1 MYKIIYKQVVA
12 QDIKKIDIT
21 APAIAARALP
31 GQFVMVTPLAGE
43 HNIPMTIVDS
53 DERRSV
59 VSLLVHE
66 VGPATRK
73 LGGLSIGES
82 LYQMVGPL
90 GRGAEM
96 DKYGLVICVAT
107 GIGAA
112 QILPICR
119 GLKKKGNK
127 VIGIIGAKS
136 KKVLMLE
143 PQMRVVCDEIFITTN
158 DGSYERKGLAT
169 DLLKELLDKYIP
181 TFGSRRSE
189 KTEVGIPTSIK
200 ESQKTSEQD
209 RSRDP
214 DFHKRNPENVG
225 TVQRVY
231 AIGSV
236 EMMQAAARMTKE
248 KNIPLRV
255 TLNPYMVNGLGLC
268 ASCRVKID
276 GQYRLACIDG
286 PEFDGHLVDYQDLSQ
301 RMNAGETVQWE
312 NHAPPVNPKRPGF
325 AMFVKSLWGSSRK

>member
-1 MYKIIYKQVVA
+1 MYKIIHKQVIA

-21 APAIAARALP
+21 APVIASRALP
-31 GQFVMVTPLAGE
+31 GQFVMVTPVLGE
-43 HNIPMTIVDS
+43 HNIPMAIVDS

-59 VSLLVHE
+59 ISLIVHE

-73 LGGLSIGES
+73 LGDLSIGES

-90 GRGAEM
+90 GRAAQM

-112 QILPICR
+112 QILPVCR

-127 VIGIIGAKS
+127 VIGIVGAKS

-143 PQMRVVCDEIFITTN
+143 SQMRVVCDEVFITTN
-158 DGSYERKGLAT
+158 DGSYERRGLAS
-169 DLLKELLDKYIP
+169 DLLKELLNRY
-181 TFGSRRSE
+181 
-189 KTEVGIPTSIK
+189 
-200 ESQKTSEQD
+200 
-209 RSRDP
+209 
-214 DFHKRNPENVG
+214 
-225 TVQRVY
+225 TVHRVY

-236 EMMQAAARMTKE
+236 EMMQAAARMTKA

-268 ASCRVKID
+268 GSCRVKID
-276 GQYRLACIDG
+276 GKHLLACTDG
-286 PEFDGHLVDYQDLSQ
+286 PEFDGHMVDYQDLSQ
-301 RMNAGETVQWE
+301 RMNALESRSWE
-312 NHAPPVNPKRPGF
+312 NQPHPIVPRRPGF
-325 AMFVKSLWGSSRK
+325 AALVKSLWVSAKK

>member
-1 MYKIIYKQVVA
+1 MYKIIYKQVIA
-12 QDIKKIDIT
+12 QGIKKIDIM

-31 GQFVMVTPLAGE
+31 GQFVMVTPVSGE
-43 HNIPMTIVDS
+43 HNIPMTIIDS
-53 DERRSV
+53 DEKRSV
-59 VSLLVHE
+59 VSVLVHE
-66 VGPATRK
+66 VGSATRQ
-73 LGGLSIGES
+73 LGGLSIGEAV
-82 LYQMVGPL
+82 YQVVGPL
-90 GRGAEM
+90 GRAAEM

-136 KKVLMLE
+136 KNELMLE

-169 DLLKELLDKYIP
+169 GLLKELLDKY
-181 TFGSRRSE
+181 
-189 KTEVGIPTSIK
+189 
-200 ESQKTSEQD
+200 
-209 RSRDP
+209 
-214 DFHKRNPENVG
+214 

-236 EMMQAAARMTKE
+236 EMMQAAARMTEE
-248 KNIPLRV
+248 KNIALRV

-268 ASCRVKID
+268 GSCRVKID
-276 GQYRLACIDG
+276 GQYRLACVDG
-286 PEFDGHLVDYQDLSQ
+286 PQFDGHKVDYNDLSQ
-301 RMNAGETVQWE
+301 RMNASEPVQWE
-312 NHAPPVNPKRPGF
+312 NHAPRVSPKRPGLGT
-325 AMFVKSLWGSSRK
+325 FVKSLWVSVKK

>member
-1 MYKIIYKQVVA
+1 MSIYKIIHKQVIA

-21 APAIAARALP
+21 APNIASRCLP
-31 GQFVMVTPLAGE
+31 GQFVMVTPVALE
-43 HNIPMTIVDS
+43 RSIPMTIVDS
-53 DERRSV
+53 DERRST

-66 VGPATRK
+66 VGLTTRK
-73 LGGLSIGES
+73 LGDLSIGEDI
-82 LYQMVGPL
+82 YQMVGPL

-143 PQMRVVCDEIFITTN
+143 PQMRVVCDAIFITTN

-169 DLLKELLDKYIP
+169 DVLKELLNK
-181 TFGSRRSE
+181 
-189 KTEVGIPTSIK
+189 
-200 ESQKTSEQD
+200 
-209 RSRDP
+209 
-214 DFHKRNPENVG
+214 H

-236 EMMQAAARMTKE
+236 EMMQASAQMTKE

-268 ASCRVKID
+268 GSCRVKID
-276 GQYRLACIDG
+276 GQYRLACVDG
-286 PEFDGHLVDYQDLSQ
+286 PEFDGHRVDYQDLSQ
-301 RMNAGETVQWE
+301 RMNVGEPVQWE
-312 NHAPPVNPKRPGF
+312 NHAPLVSPRRPGF
-325 AMFVKSLWGSSRK
+325 AIFAKSLWGSIRR

>member
-1 MYKIIYKQVVA
+1 MYKIIYKQVIA

-31 GQFVMVTPLAGE
+31 GQFVMVTPVLGE
-43 HNIPMTIVDS
+43 HNIPMTIIDS

-59 VSLLVHE
+59 ISLLVHE
-66 VGPATRK
+66 VGPATRA

-90 GRGAEM
+90 GRGAQM

-107 GIGAA
+107 GIGVA

-136 KKVLMLE
+136 KKELMLE

-169 DLLKELLDKYIP
+169 GLLKELLNKY
-181 TFGSRRSE
+181 SVR
-189 KTEVGIPTSIK
+189 
-200 ESQKTSEQD
+200 
-209 RSRDP
+209 
-214 DFHKRNPENVG
+214 
-225 TVQRVY
+225 RVY

-236 EMMQAAARMTKE
+236 EMMQTAARMTKE

-255 TLNPYMVNGLGLC
+255 TLNPYMVNGLGMC
-268 ASCRVKID
+268 GSCRVKID
-276 GQYRLACIDG
+276 GQYRLACVEG
-286 PEFDGHLVDYQDLSQ
+286 PEFDGHMVDYNDLSQ
-301 RMNAGETVQWE
+301 RMNAGESVPWE
-312 NHAPPVNPKRPGF
+312 NQTHLISPERPGF
-325 AMFVKSLWGSSRK
+325 AGLVKSLWGSIKK

>member
-1 MYKIIYKQVVA
+1 MYKIIHKQVIA

-31 GQFVMVTPLAGE
+31 GQFVMVTPVAGE
-43 HNIPMTIVDS
+43 HNIPMAIIDS

-66 VGPATRK
+66 VGPATRA
-73 LGGLSIGES
+73 LGDISIGES

-169 DLLKELLDKYIP
+169 DLLKELLNKY
-181 TFGSRRSE
+181 
-189 KTEVGIPTSIK
+189 
-200 ESQKTSEQD
+200 
-209 RSRDP
+209 
-214 DFHKRNPENVG
+214 

-236 EMMQAAARMTKE
+236 EMMQTAARLTKE

-268 ASCRVKID
+268 GSCRVKID
-276 GQYRLACIDG
+276 GQYRLACVDG
-286 PEFDGHLVDYQDLSQ
+286 PEFDGHRVDYNDLSQ
-301 RMNAGETVQWE
+301 RMNASESVQWE
-312 NHAPPVNPKRPGF
+312 NHAPPVSPKRPGF
-325 AMFVKSLWGSSRK
+325 AIFAKSLWGSLKK

>member
-1 MYKIIYKQVVA
+1 MYKIIHKQVIA

-21 APAIAARALP
+21 APLIASKALP
-31 GQFVMVTPLAGE
+31 GQFVMVTPVRGE

-59 VSLLVHE
+59 ISLLVHE

-73 LGGLSIGES
+73 LGDLSIGEG

-90 GRGAEM
+90 GQGAQM

-143 PQMRVVCDEIFITTN
+143 AQMRVVCDEVFITTN
-158 DGSYERKGLAT
+158 DGSYERRGLAT
-169 DLLKELLDKYIP
+169 GLLKELLNKY
-181 TFGSRRSE
+181 
-189 KTEVGIPTSIK
+189 
-200 ESQKTSEQD
+200 
-209 RSRDP
+209 
-214 DFHKRNPENVG
+214 
-225 TVQRVY
+225 TVHRVY

-236 EMMQAAARMTKE
+236 EMMQAAAQMTKE

-268 ASCRVKID
+268 GSCRVKID
-276 GQYRLACIDG
+276 GQFRLACTDG
-286 PEFDGHLVDYQDLSQ
+286 PEFDGHKVDYQDLSQ
-301 RMNAGETVQWE
+301 RMNALEPVQWE
-312 NHAPPVNPKRPGF
+312 NKTHHIDQKRPGF
-325 AMFVKSLWGSSRK
+325 VGLVKSLWGSTKK

>member
-1 MYKIIYKQVVA
+1 MYKIIHKQVIA

-21 APAIAARALP
+21 APTIAASALP
-31 GQFVMVTPLAGE
+31 GQFVMVTPVPGE
-43 HNIPMTIVDS
+43 HNIPMTIIDS

-59 VSLLVHE
+59 ISLLVHE
-66 VGPATRK
+66 VGSATRK
-73 LGGLSIGES
+73 LGDLSIGEN

-90 GRGAEM
+90 GRGAQM

-143 PQMRVVCDEIFITTN
+143 SHMRVVCDEIYIATN

-169 DLLKELLDKYIP
+169 GLLKELLNKY
-181 TFGSRRSE
+181 
-189 KTEVGIPTSIK
+189 
-200 ESQKTSEQD
+200 
-209 RSRDP
+209 
-214 DFHKRNPENVG
+214 N
-225 TVQRVY
+225 VQRVY

-236 EMMQAAARMTKE
+236 EMMQAAAQMTKE
-248 KNIPLRV
+248 KNTPLRV

-268 ASCRVKID
+268 GSCRVKIE
-276 GQYRLACIDG
+276 GQYRLACVDG
-286 PEFDGHLVDYQDLSQ
+286 PEFDGHQVDYNDLSQ
-301 RMNAGETVQWE
+301 RMNALESQSWE
-312 NHAPPVNPKRPGF
+312 NQTHPITQKSPGF
-325 AMFVKSLWGSSRK
+325 AGLVKSLWGSTKK

>member
-1 MYKIIYKQVVA
+1 MYKIIHKQVIA
-12 QDIKKIDIT
+12 QDIKKIDIS
-21 APAIAARALP
+21 APIIAARALP
-31 GQFVMVTPLAGE
+31 GQFVMVTPVEGE
-43 HNIPMTIVDS
+43 HNIPMTIIDS

-59 VSLLVHE
+59 ISLLVHE

-73 LGGLSIGES
+73 LGELSIGES

-90 GRGAEM
+90 GQGSQM

-143 PQMRVVCDEIFITTN
+143 SQMRVVCDEIFITTN

-169 DLLKELLDKYIP
+169 GLLKELLNKY
-181 TFGSRRSE
+181 
-189 KTEVGIPTSIK
+189 
-200 ESQKTSEQD
+200 
-209 RSRDP
+209 
-214 DFHKRNPENVG
+214 
-225 TVQRVY
+225 TVHRVY

-236 EMMQAAARMTKE
+236 EMMQAAAQMTKE

-268 ASCRVKID
+268 GSCRVKIE
-276 GQYRLACIDG
+276 GQYRLACTEG
-286 PEFDGHLVDYQDLSQ
+286 PEFDGHQVDYQDLSQ
-301 RMNAGETVQWE
+301 RMNVLEPRTWE
-312 NHAPPVNPKRPGF
+312 DQTHLTNPKRPGF
-325 AMFVKSLWGSSRK
+325 TRLVKSLWGSTKK